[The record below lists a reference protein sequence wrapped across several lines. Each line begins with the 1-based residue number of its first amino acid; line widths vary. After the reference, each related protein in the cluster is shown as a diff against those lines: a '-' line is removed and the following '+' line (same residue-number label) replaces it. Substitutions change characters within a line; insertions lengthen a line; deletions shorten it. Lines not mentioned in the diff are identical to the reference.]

1 MPYYFHSH
9 KGLDHSK
16 SIVGLGISVN
26 LLSYSVHERLEF
38 GELKSTRTILQLAD
52 RSTRTPKDIIQDILI
67 KIGEFIFSVNFV
79 VLKTEYVAN
88 PKA

>member
-1 MPYYFHSH
+1 MSIYFH
-9 KGLDHSK
+9 
-16 SIVGLGISVN
+16 
-26 LLSYSVHERLEF
+26 SVHERLEF